1 MNGDADGALAATN
14 RGSSSVTHSATS
26 VFLSYASEDAGVA
39 KRICDA
45 LRAAGIDVWFD
56 QSELRGGDAWDQEIR
71 QRITDCALFVPLISA
86 NTQARPEG
94 YFRLEWKLAV
104 DRSHLMASE
113 KAFLVPIIVDATKEL
128 ESLVPTRFREVQWTS
143 IGAGEIPADFVERI
157 AALLRKPI
165 SWHLGGS
172 ERGIRRARR
181 RRLAIFAL
189 VLVGAA
195 LVVSAITMHGGWIW
209 REPAQS
215 VLEAGATSA
224 SLTTTP
230 VPASDHSVAVLPF
243 VDMSEAHD
251 QEYFSDGLSE
261 ELIDL
266 LVKVAGL
273 RVPAR
278 TSSFYFKGKQTT
290 IAQVAREL
298 RVANVIE
305 GSVRKAGNRLR
316 ITAQLVRADT
326 GYHLW
331 SETYDRRLDD
341 IFRVQDEIAKSV
353 VDALK
358 ISLLGNGPPT
368 AIGTSSSDAYA
379 LYLQARA
386 LVAHHVPADVE
397 AAAQDLQRALQIDP
411 SYAPAWALYAKTRTM
426 LLQSDAI
433 PFRRARDEA
442 REAASRAIAADP
454 NLGAAHMAMVRFH
467 MFFDWDWNAAAS
479 ELAIARRLD
488 PFDADTIRYSGSLAM
503 TLGRG
508 DEALSLFQRAVEHDP
523 LDGGNYLLLGRV
535 ELALGRLTDAQL
547 AFQRSV
553 ALHPSLGGHSM
564 LGDVL
569 RISGKPAAALKEYE
583 LSEDEDDRLVGRA
596 LTLKAL
602 GRDREA
608 DAALA
613 TLEANYGDTDGYAL
627 ACIYAGRGDFD
638 QAFAWLGRAYDQHD
652 QALTLL
658 KLDPS
663 LRDIVGDPRY
673 HALLRKMRL
682 PE

>member
-1 MNGDADGALAATN
+1 LNGDATN
-14 RGSSSVTHSATS
+14 RGGLFVTHSTKG

-45 LRAAGIDVWFD
+45 LHAASIDVWFD
-56 QSELRGGDAWDQEIR
+56 QSELRGGDAWDQQIR
-71 QRITDCALFVPLISA
+71 QHITDCALFVPLISA

-104 DRSHLMASE
+104 DRSQLMAAE
-113 KAFLVPIIVDATKEL
+113 KPFLVPIVVDATT
-128 ESLVPTRFREVQWTS
+128 ESEALVPRQFREVQWTS
-143 IGAGEIPADFVERI
+143 IRAGEVPAEFVERI
-157 AALLRKPI
+157 SALLSKPI
-165 SWHLGGS
+165 SRDVSGVESGV
-172 ERGIRRARR
+172 GRARP
-181 RRLAIFAL
+181 RRLVLSVLAL
-189 VLVGAA
+189 AVAA
-195 LVVSAITMHGGWIW
+195 LVVSAITMRGGRIW
-209 REPAQS
+209 RKPAPS
-215 VLEAGATSA
+215 ELVAGATFAPPRTSPA
-224 SLTTTP
+224 A
-230 VPASDHSVAVLPF
+230 ASDHSVAVLPF

-290 IAQVAREL
+290 IAQVASEL
-298 RVANVIE
+298 RVANVVE
-305 GSVRKAGNRLR
+305 GSVRKVGDRVR
-316 ITAQLVRADT
+316 ITAQLIRVDT

-368 AIGTSSSDAYA
+368 ATGTTSTDAYA

-386 LVAHHVPADVE
+386 LVAHHVPEDVE
-397 AAAQDLQRALQIDP
+397 TAAQDLRRVLQIDP
-411 SYAPAWALYAKTRTM
+411 TYAPAWALYAKTRTM
-426 LLQSDAI
+426 LLQSNAI

-442 REAASRAIAADP
+442 RDAASRAIAADP
-454 NLGAAHMAMVRFH
+454 NFGAAHMAMVRFH

-503 TLGRG
+503 TLGRAE
-508 DEALSLFQRAVEHDP
+508 EALSLFQSAAEHDP
-523 LDGGNYLLLGRV
+523 LDGGNYLLLGRAD
-535 ELALGRLTDAQL
+535 LALGRFTDAQL

-553 ALHPSLGGHSM
+553 ALHPNLGGHSM
-564 LGDVL
+564 LGDLL
-569 RISGKPAAALKEYE
+569 RMSGKPEAALKEYE
-583 LSEDEDDRLVGRA
+583 LSEGEDDRLVGRA

-608 DAALA
+608 DATLA
-613 TLEANYGDTDGYAL
+613 TLEANYADADGYEI

-638 QAFAWLGRAYDQHD
+638 QVFTWLVRAYDQHD

-663 LRDIVGDPRY
+663 LRAIVGDPRY
-673 HALLRKMRL
+673 PALLRKMKL